1 LFGTAGVKIAMR
13 ISPTQLRRRFC
24 DSRTRSSFLG
34 VVLRC
39 RRLAYARWRRGADR
53 RRRSQRAADPAAT
66 TTPPSVAG
74 APRARGTRS
83 LAGTVSPP
91 RGPRHPDIRVPPQ
104 SSPRVLHRES
114 ALPSRGSGPDDGG
127 SSSELRQRGPSP
139 APWTTAASNRRRR
152 GGAPAGAARGMVP
165 RRRDKVV
172 GAPAAR
178 PRGAPSPAPP
188 RSGSR
193 PPRSGRRR
201 GSASSLA
208 GSGPWH
214 PWPARS
220 SSLTSAPPPARASS
234 SILRRPSSSAR
245 GSGHQRCCCLW
256 RRGSWYPSMLRY
268 PRTAVVTGKTGEG
281 GRSVCNLE
289 AAKGA
294 AEVRENV
301 TVFGGDRADMRRVC
315 GFGGEGHEASPRSIC
330 ALPS

>member
-1 LFGTAGVKIAMR
+1 
-13 ISPTQLRRRFC
+13 
-24 DSRTRSSFLG
+24 
-34 VVLRC
+34 VL
-39 RRLAYARWRRGADR
+39 RRGAHR

-178 PRGAPSPAPP
+178 PHGAPSPAPP

-193 PPRSGRRR
+193 PRRSGRRR

-208 GSGPWH
+208 RLGSMASMAGEVLLSH
-214 PWPARS
+214 LCPAAGARV
-220 SSLTSAPPPARASS
+220 LLHPPAPVLLRARIWAPALLLS
-234 SILRRPSSSAR
+234 
-245 GSGHQRCCCLW
+245 
-256 RRGSWYPSMLRY
+256 
-268 PRTAVVTGKTGEG
+268 
-281 GRSVCNLE
+281 LE
-289 AAKGA
+289 AGVVVPIHA
-294 AEVRENV
+294 
-301 TVFGGDRADMRRVC
+301 TV
-315 GFGGEGHEASPRSIC
+315 P
-330 ALPS
+330 